1 MSAGSRST
9 RAAPIPAFAATLAF
23 AALFACRSDTSEVA
37 FVPSPA
43 VANEPAAAVDRALAV
58 GTTAPAFTS
67 VDQDGRERSLDSLC
81 GRDGVVLLFFRSAD
95 W

>member
-1 MSAGSRST
+1 MLAGSRST
-9 RAAPIPAFAATLAF
+9 RAAPILPFAARLAF
-23 AALFACRSDTSEVA
+23 AALVACRSDTSEVA
-37 FVPSPA
+37 FLPSPA
-43 VANEPAAAVDRALAV
+43 VGSEPAAAVDRALAV
-58 GTTAPAFTS
+58 GTTAPAFTA